1 MAFETAIRAGNP
13 LYLKIALYSPEKIKM
28 GIAIDSERKTA
39 IRGDHKDVSDNDR
52 NSPSRR

>member
-13 LYLKIALYSPEKIKM
+13 LYLKIALYSPEKMKM
-28 GIAIDSERKTA
+28 GIAIDKERRTA

>member
-39 IRGDHKDVSDNDR
+39 IRGDHKDVSDNDK